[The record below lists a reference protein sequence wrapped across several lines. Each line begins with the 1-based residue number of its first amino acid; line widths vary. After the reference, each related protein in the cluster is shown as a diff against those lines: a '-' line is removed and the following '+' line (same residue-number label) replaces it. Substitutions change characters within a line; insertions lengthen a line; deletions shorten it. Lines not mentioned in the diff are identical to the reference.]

1 MTANLTPATPI
12 ASRVEDDRF
21 NLALD
26 TVAGAIELAKQIAFT
41 DWMNATNAS
50 GEWKESQADHSA
62 ELNYLKLNRPEVDLS
77 TKFRIAI
84 QVLHAKNILITL
96 KGENYHE
103 N

>member
-1 MTANLTPATPI
+1 MTDNLTPNTPI

-21 NLALD
+21 ELALD
-26 TVAGAIELAKQIAFT
+26 TVAGAVELAKQLAFT
-41 DWMNATNAS
+41 DWMDATDAS
-50 GEWKESQADHSA
+50 GTWKDNQTDHTA
-62 ELNYLKLNRPEVDLS
+62 ELNYLKLNRPDVDLS

-84 QVLHAKNILITL
+84 QVLHAKHVLITL